1 MVLSALTYQKKKKK
15 KVLSVFMLL
24 AIVQS
29 LFSAPKTLE
38 VLRC

>member
-1 MVLSALTYQKKKKK
+1 
-15 KVLSVFMLL
+15 MLL

-38 VLRC
+38 SFEMLGFELLASLSL